1 LRSEPVRKFEVIRRI
16 KDHKDEIAAFKAEAL
31 YLYGSTVRD
40 EATPASDIDLS
51 TRRRA
56 SPSSS

>member
-1 LRSEPVRKFEVIRRI
+1 MRKAEVIRRI
-16 KDHKDEIAAFKAEAL
+16 KAHEDEIAAFKAKTL

-40 EATPASDIDLS
+40 EATPASDIDVFIDPAP
-51 TRRRA
+51 A